1 MASRRGVLLALGA
14 ALGAALGG
22 CGFRPMLRQ
31 VKNTDVQNELA
42 AIEVKAPR
50 DRVGYLVRDNLL
62 DQLNPSGA
70 EVANRYLL
78 QINLQRRNT
87 ALGIQL
93 DNTATRFNL
102 TLTARFRLI
111 DMATQQVVYNSV
123 VRRVASYNAIRDP
136 YAELAAELAAEQ
148 NAARE
153 VGNDIQT
160 QLAIH
165 FVRQAEAT

>member
-1 MASRRGVLLALGA
+1 M
-14 ALGAALGG
+14 
-22 CGFRPMLRQ
+22 
-31 VKNTDVQNELA
+31 
-42 AIEVKAPR
+42 
-50 DRVGYLVRDNLL
+50 RDNLL
-62 DQLNPSGA
+62 DELNPSGA
-70 EVANRYLL
+70 SVPNRYLL
-78 QINLQRRNT
+78 QINLQRRNA

-102 TLTARFRLI
+102 TLTARFRLV
-111 DMATQQVVYNSV
+111 DMATQKVLYSST
-123 VRRVASYNAIRDP
+123 VRRVASYNAIQDP
-136 YAELAAELAAEQ
+136 YAQLAAELAAEQ